1 MLSIMAFSGSF
12 NSPIDRLHCRINI
25 NMNPTINP
33 IQAIGQASDL
43 SFLGDDSEILVDRGL
58 IVVNE
63 DTIGFSFLI
72 LPQKSTQKNRL
83 SLPRGEHPTEQ
94 AKDTKSRIDTL

>member
-1 MLSIMAFSGSF
+1 MAFSGSF

-25 NMNPTINP
+25 NMNPMINP

-43 SFLGDDSEILVDRGL
+43 SFLGDDSEILVNRGL

-63 DTIGFSFLI
+63 DTL
-72 LPQKSTQKNRL
+72 
-83 SLPRGEHPTEQ
+83 Q
-94 AKDTKSRIDTL
+94 A